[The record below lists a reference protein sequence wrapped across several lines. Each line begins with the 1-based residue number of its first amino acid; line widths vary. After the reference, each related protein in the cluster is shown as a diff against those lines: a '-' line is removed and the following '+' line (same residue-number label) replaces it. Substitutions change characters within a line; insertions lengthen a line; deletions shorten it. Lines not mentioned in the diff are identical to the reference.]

1 MQNLNIRPILNDRSE
16 SFVNAQIMNHTMA
29 HHIRTGVV
37 PQHDAGANLELGVG
51 RSGKPAD
58 QGLDKIRVN
67 RIFDAK
73 LGVCGHIGQCA
84 NERIS
89 N

>member
-1 MQNLNIRPILNDRSE
+1 MQDLNIRPILNDRSE

-29 HHIRTGVV
+29 HHIRTGVIA
-37 PQHDAGANLELGVG
+37 QHDAGANLELGVG
-51 RSGKPAD
+51 SGKPAD

-73 LGVCGHIGQCA
+73 LGVCRHIGQSA
-84 NERIS
+84 DERIS
-89 N
+89 